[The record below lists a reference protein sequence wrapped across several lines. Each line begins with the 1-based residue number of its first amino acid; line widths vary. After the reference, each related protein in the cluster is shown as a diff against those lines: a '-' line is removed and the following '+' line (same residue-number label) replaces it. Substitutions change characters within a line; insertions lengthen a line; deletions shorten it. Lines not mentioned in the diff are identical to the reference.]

1 MGEISTTGFKFLSV
15 HKKLDLEL
23 EKNIKKIDREAMK
36 RRHTLY
42 VETEGVRRDMHK
54 MFNDAKDID
63 TIFGPEFTDDIARKM
78 FPSSRKSSAT
88 DQLIPKSMS
97 YTLTQA
103 RNAMKELKKLKSR
116 EKKLQTKMN
125 RIRKKNMS
133 KRLKKTN
140 EDEEKE
146 LSLIV
151 DSIRRLTVFVANDDN
166 QEPLLPQIN
175 ESDSAEAQAKN
186 DEKEPRSDAQ
196 KMSSRRWKVLK
207 ISREL
212 SLPIINKRR
221 NISVKIPRCTMDND
235 KNNSKQ
241 ERPKMP
247 ERNSIDLSTLPAISL
262 AKKKQEDNV
271 TKPQTDK
278 PIDKKEEKSE
288 DCGEEQKSEDGGEKQ
303 KSEFMISKYISEV
316 HGNLPKEIL
325 LEIERMVKEESFI
338 LDK

>member
-23 EKNIKKIDREAMK
+23 ERNIKKIDREAMK

-54 MFNDAKDID
+54 MFHDAKDID

-78 FPSSRKSSAT
+78 FPSSRKSSVT

-116 EKKLQTKMN
+116 EKKLQAKMN

-133 KRLKKTN
+133 KRLTKTN
-140 EDEEKE
+140 ENEEKE

-151 DSIRRLTVFVANDDN
+151 DSIRRLTVFVANEDN

-175 ESDSAEAQAKN
+175 ESDPADDQTKK
-186 DEKEPRSDAQ
+186 DEKELRSGAQ
-196 KMSSRRWKVLK
+196 KMSSRRWKALK

-221 NISVKIPRCTMDND
+221 NISVKIPRCTMDDD

-247 ERNSIDLSTLPAISL
+247 SRNSVDLSTLPAISL
-262 AKKKQEDNV
+262 AKKKQEDNE

-278 PIDKKEEKSE
+278 QIDKQEEKL
-288 DCGEEQKSEDGGEKQ
+288 QDGGEDQ
-303 KSEFMISKYISEV
+303 NSGFMISKYISEV
-316 HGNLPKEIL
+316 HGNLPEEIL